1 MASPDQT
8 TALADITRGLVQ
20 LHSEY
25 YGKGPTKAKTY
36 LVNDTVICLLEGG
49 FTTVERTLIDQG
61 DSDAVHEIRLSFQR
75 AMEAPFR
82 EVVEKALGRK
92 VIAYMSQI
100 NHDPDIAAE
109 LFVLEGGDE
118 PMTDQP
124 EGLKHEEI
132 PPG

>member
-1 MASPDQT
+1 MASPERT
-8 TALADITRGLVQ
+8 SALAEITRGLVQ

-36 LVNDTVICLLEGG
+36 MVNDTVICLLEGG
-49 FTTVERTLIDQG
+49 FTTVERTLIEGG
-61 DSDAVHEIRLSFQR
+61 DSDAVHDIRLSFQR

-82 EVVEKALGRK
+82 EVVENALGRR

-109 LFVLEGGDE
+109 LFVLEPGD
-118 PMTDQP
+118 P
-124 EGLKHEEI
+124 ETEIVGEHEEI
-132 PPG
+132 P

>member
-1 MASPDQT
+1 MATPDRT
-8 TALADITRGLVQ
+8 DRTAALADITRGLVQ
-20 LHSEY
+20 LHSDY

-36 LVNDTVICLLEGG
+36 MVNDTVICLLQGG

-61 DSDAVHEIRLSFQR
+61 DSDAVHDIRLSFQR

-82 EVVEKALGRK
+82 AVVETALGRN

-109 LFVLEGGDE
+109 LFVLEPGG
-118 PMTDQP
+118 P
-124 EGLKHEEI
+124 EIVGEHEITGE
-132 PPG
+132 